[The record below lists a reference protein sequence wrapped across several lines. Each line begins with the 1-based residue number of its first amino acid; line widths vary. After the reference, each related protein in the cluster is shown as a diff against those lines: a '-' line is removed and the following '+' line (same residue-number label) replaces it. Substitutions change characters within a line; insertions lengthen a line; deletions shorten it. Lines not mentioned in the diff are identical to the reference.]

1 MAKRAASPSLP
12 SVERSVERAYDG
24 IALREFWGLASLLF
38 FVGALASRFVARA
51 LPSTLPGVGDLPP
64 DPFLSVVL
72 VPCMALIGLGLSML
86 ADRKRGGTGRAGFL
100 LNLCVLGLFAVFALL
115 ITTWWMLR

>member
-1 MAKRAASPSLP
+1 MPKSATTPSLP

-51 LPSTLPGVGDLPP
+51 LPDQLPLIGTLPR
-64 DPFLSVVL
+64 DPFLSVLL
-72 VPCMALIGLGLSML
+72 VPLLALIGLGLSLL

-100 LNLCVLGLFAVFALL
+100 LNLCVLGLFVVFALL
-115 ITTWWMLR
+115 ITTWWLLR